1 MFNDLNRNNLYSQL
15 NKLNKEGKL
24 PFKVKLKDMSYGDEY
39 YHNETNTINF
49 KIGGDEYEVGWYH
62 ITEDAD
68 DWAQAEAYNGDI
80 FNKNGKN
87 VNFSVI
93 IEDLNNY
100 QQIERDY
107 QLNKLLND

>member
-15 NKLNKEGKL
+15 NKLNKERKL

-39 YHNETNTINF
+39 YRNETNTINF

-62 ITEDAD
+62 VTEDAD

-80 FNKNGKN
+80 FNKNDKN
-87 VNFSVI
+87 VCFSVI
-93 IEDLNNY
+93 IEALNNY
-100 QQIERDY
+100 KQIERDY
-107 QLNKLLND
+107 QLNKLLK

>member
-15 NKLNKEGKL
+15 CKLNKDGKL
-24 PFKVKLKDMSYGDEY
+24 PFKVKLRDLSYGDEY
-39 YHNETNTINF
+39 FYEDTQTINF
-49 KIGGDEYEVGWYH
+49 KIGGDKYVVGRYH
-62 ITEDAD
+62 VTEDAD

-80 FNKNGKN
+80 FNKNDKN
-87 VNFSVI
+87 VNFSLI

-107 QLNKLLND
+107 QLNKLLK